1 MGRKEAAPL
10 KNTTKLSK
18 AMSQLLRHSGRKEG
32 LDIGTDGFALLDS
45 VLACPSVVAL
55 RMNPTLGDV
64 RMVVAENDKQRFA
77 MREDAKGRFWIR
89 ANQGH
94 SMTGID
100 MTELC
105 GSPITQL
112 QAGEVC
118 CHGTYERHLPSIL
131 QDGLRAGGAQG
142 QKFRRDVH
150 FSVAAPGDEV
160 VSGMRLSCQVAIYV
174 DLPRAAKDGIAFFR
188 SQNHV
193 ILSEGLDGVV
203 PAAYIESVWHI
214 KRNERLYPKAGD
226 DSLPSAVGVS
236 DGVGNVPENRCADDS
251 WDDTDAR
258 VEASASSSYA
268 ASAATVGKV
277 DKGVEVVADSWD
289 DEAEDISE
297 IVPDDDTLYVDELS
311 CRIEAYRRCPDSL
324 LPRSTL

>member
-1 MGRKEAAPL
+1 
-10 KNTTKLSK
+10 
-18 AMSQLLRHSGRKEG
+18 
-32 LDIGTDGFALLDS
+32 
-45 VLACPSVVAL
+45 
-55 RMNPTLGDV
+55 
-64 RMVVAENDKQRFA
+64 
-77 MREDAKGRFWIR
+77 
-89 ANQGH
+89 
-94 SMTGID
+94 
-100 MTELC
+100 
-105 GSPITQL
+105 
-112 QAGEVC
+112 
-118 CHGTYERHLPSIL
+118 LPSIL

-193 ILSEGLDGVV
+193 ILSDGLDGVV

-214 KRNERLYPKAGD
+214 KRNERLYPKVGD

-236 DGVGNVPENRCADDS
+236 DGVGHVPENRCADDS

-258 VEASASSSYA
+258 AEASASSSYA

-311 CRIEAYRRCPDSL
+311 CRIEADRI
-324 LPRSTL
+324 